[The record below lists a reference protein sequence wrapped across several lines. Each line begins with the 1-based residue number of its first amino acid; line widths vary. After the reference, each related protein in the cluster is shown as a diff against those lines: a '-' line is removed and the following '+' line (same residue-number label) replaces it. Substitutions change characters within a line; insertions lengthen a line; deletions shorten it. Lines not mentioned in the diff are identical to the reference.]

1 MFNPLVDSM
10 DQLTDAEV
18 ENKVTELSRKYFQT
32 KNLQLQQQLSTVID
46 MYKEEAKARRAKALI
61 KQQNNSQDDN
71 NSLDNLINIS

>member
-10 DQLTDAEV
+10 DQLTDVEV

-32 KNLQLQQQLSTVID
+32 RNPQLQQQLSTVID
-46 MYKEEAKARRAKALI
+46 MYKEEAKVRRAKALV
-61 KQQNNSQDDN
+61 KQQNTSQDDN

>member
-32 KNLQLQQQLSTVID
+32 RNLQLQQQLSTVID
-46 MYKEEAKARRAKALI
+46 MHKEEAKARRAKALV

>member
-10 DQLTDAEV
+10 DQLTDVEV

-32 KNLQLQQQLSTVID
+32 RNPQLQEQLSTVID
-46 MYKEEAKARRAKALI
+46 MYQEEAKARRAKALI
-61 KQQNNSQDDN
+61 KQQNTSQDDN